1 MAATESALAN
11 ATYRNFSS
19 GERSI
24 AVGCEP
30 GATELF
36 GTSNGMRR
44 TAVLRTRSSSATCDA
59 FHKLHQARR
68 PSRLATTVYGK
79 EEGMKRCVLRSN
91 CANSFPDSTSI
102 RITLSDRLLATKS
115 WPF

>member
-11 ATYRNFSS
+11 ATYKNFSS

-36 GTSNGMRR
+36 GTSNEMRR
-44 TAVLRTRSSSATCDA
+44 TTALRARSSSATCEA

-68 PSRLATTVYGK
+68 PSRVVTTVYGK
-79 EEGMKRCVLRSN
+79 EEGMKRWVLRSN
-91 CANSFPDSTSI
+91 CANSFPDSDAS
-102 RITLSDRLLATKS
+102 RITFGDRLLANA
-115 WPF
+115 